1 MADGHR
7 SKSTSWVTVLVIVL
21 GFVLLGVALPM
32 RSVLLGAIGVVAL
45 LAGVIMAFAFR
56 IMEDFH

>member
-7 SKSTSWVTVLVIVL
+7 SKSTSWVTVLVLVL
-21 GFVLLGVALPM
+21 GFALLGVALPM
-32 RSVLLGAIGVVAL
+32 RSVLIGALGVVVL
-45 LAGVIMAFAFR
+45 LVGVIMAFAFR

>member
-7 SKSTSWVTVLVIVL
+7 SKSTSWATVLVLVI
-21 GFVLLGVALPM
+21 GFVLLGFALPM
-32 RSVLLGAIGVVAL
+32 QSIVIGAVGAVAL
-45 LAGVIMAFAFR
+45 LVGVIMAFAFR

>member
-7 SKSTSWVTVLVIVL
+7 SKPTSWATVVVIIVGSILL
-21 GFVLLGVALPM
+21 GFALPMQSVLLGV
-32 RSVLLGAIGVVAL
+32 LGGVVFL
-45 LAGVIMAFAFR
+45 VGVVMAFAFR

>member
-7 SKSTSWVTVLVIVL
+7 SKPTSWAAVLVMIL
-21 GFVLLGVALPM
+21 GFILLGFALPM
-32 RSVLLGAIGVVAL
+32 QSLVIGVVGGAVL
-45 LAGVIMAFAFR
+45 LAGIVMAFAFR